1 MVGWCSGKHVNI
13 EPLEAGG
20 CSAAAWRDRMT
31 SLLEMAARFLFTT
44 LLHSLHSGMNLWMT
58 LHDGAENMV
67 AKAGE

>member
-1 MVGWCSGKHVNI
+1 
-13 EPLEAGG
+13 
-20 CSAAAWRDRMT
+20 MT